1 MEKAAMM
8 QTAEEMVESFVD
20 LPTIPHVA
28 TRVIEL
34 LDRPGVE
41 LDEVADMILA
51 DQVLAARV
59 IKMVNSPLYKPA
71 NEIKSVKRALI
82 YLGFRH
88 IRELAFTCSFVDVF
102 EGRDGIFDVRSFWEH
117 SFGVGVVA
125 KIIAQRV
132 RYPDTEK
139 AYLVGIVHDIGEVFL
154 SYYRQDAFRALLE
167 SVKGQPFRLVEK
179 EAEYLGTSH
188 SEIGL
193 CIAKKWNFPA
203 DYCEV
208 IGLHHDPDQAVL
220 DPTLCAIVNLADL
233 FCSVRQLDYGGSSWV
248 TFNLAEE
255 KAWAILKSYAPNLA
269 DLDVERFCYELDDR
283 VPEIQDMVKSIFQ
296 GIGAK
301 EPS

>member
-1 MEKAAMM
+1 MEKTAMI
-8 QTAEEMVESFVD
+8 QTAQEMVESFVD
-20 LPTIPHVA
+20 LPTIPQVA

-59 IKMVNSPLYKPA
+59 IRMVNSPIYRPA
-71 NEIKSVKRALI
+71 HEIKSVKRALI

-88 IRELAFTCSFVDVF
+88 IRELAFTCSFVDIF
-102 EGRDGIFDVRSFWEH
+102 QGRDGIFDIKSFWEH

-154 SYYRQDAFRALLE
+154 SYYKQDTFRLLLD
-167 SVKGQPFRLVEK
+167 SVKGLPFRLGEK
-179 EAEYLGTSH
+179 EVEFFGTSH
-188 SEIGL
+188 NEVGYCL
-193 CIAKKWNFPA
+193 ARKWNFPK
-203 DYCEV
+203 DYCEA
-208 IGLHHDPDQAVL
+208 IALHHAPGEAML

-233 FCSVRQLDYGGSSWV
+233 FCSVCQLDYGGSSWV
-248 TFNLAEE
+248 SFNLAEE
-255 KAWAILKSYAPNLA
+255 PAWSILKGFAPHLA
-269 DLDVERFCYELDDR
+269 DLDVERFCYELEDR
-283 VPEIQDMVKSIFQ
+283 VPEIQELVQSIFQ

-301 EPS
+301 

>member
-1 MEKAAMM
+1 MENVAMIQKAK
-8 QTAEEMVESFVD
+8 EMVESFVD
-20 LPTIPHVA
+20 LPTIPQVA

-41 LDEVADMILA
+41 LDEVADMILS

-71 NEIKSVKRALI
+71 HEIKSVKRALI

-102 EGRDGIFDVRSFWEH
+102 QGRDGIFDIRTFWEH
-117 SFGVGVVA
+117 SFGVGVVS

-154 SYYRQDAFRALLE
+154 SYYRQDLFKKMLD
-167 SVKGQPFRLVEK
+167 SVKGQPFRLVDK
-179 EAEYLGTSH
+179 EREFMGTSH
-188 SEIGL
+188 TEVGY
-193 CIAKKWNFPA
+193 CIAQKWNFPP

-208 IGLHHDPDQAVL
+208 IALHHAPKEAKL

-233 FCSVRQLDYGGSSWV
+233 FCSVCQLDYGGQAWV
-248 TFNLAEE
+248 SFNLADEP
-255 KAWAILKSYAPNLA
+255 AWSILKGYAPNVA
-269 DLDVERFCYELDDR
+269 DLDVERFCYELEDR
-283 VPEIQDMVKSIFQ
+283 VPEIQDIVRSIFQ
-296 GIGAK
+296 QIGA
-301 EPS
+301 

>member
-1 MEKAAMM
+1 MDKAAMM
-8 QTAEEMVESFVD
+8 QTAQEMVESFVD
-20 LPTIPHVA
+20 LPTIPQVA

-34 LDRPGVE
+34 LDKPGVE

-59 IKMVNSPLYKPA
+59 IKMVNSPLYQPA
-71 NEIKSVKRALI
+71 HEIKSVKRALI

-102 EGRDGIFDVRSFWEH
+102 QGRDGIIDIKSFWEH
-117 SFGVGVVA
+117 SFGVGVVS

-154 SYYRQDAFRALLE
+154 SYYRQDAFRNLLD
-167 SVKGQPFRLVEK
+167 SVQGHAFRLVEK
-179 EAEYLGTSH
+179 EVEFLGTTH
-188 SEIGL
+188 NEIGL
-193 CIAKKWNFPA
+193 CIARKWNFPA

-208 IGLHHDPDQAVL
+208 IGLHHAPGEATL

-233 FCSVRQLDYGGSSWV
+233 FCSVRQLDYGGNSWV
-248 TFNLAEE
+248 SFNLAEE
-255 KAWAILKSYAPNLA
+255 KAWAILKEYAPNLA
-269 DLDVERFCYELDDR
+269 ALDVERFCYELDDR
-283 VPEIQDMVKSIFQ
+283 VPEIEDMVRSIFQ

-301 EPS
+301 

>member
-8 QTAEEMVESFVD
+8 QTAKEMVESFVD
-20 LPTIPHVA
+20 LPTIPQVA
-28 TRVIEL
+28 TRVIQL

-71 NEIKSVKRALI
+71 HEIKSVKRALI

-102 EGRDGIFDVRSFWEH
+102 EGRDGIIDIKSFWEH
-117 SFGVGVVA
+117 SFGVGVVS

-154 SYYRQDAFRALLE
+154 SYYRQDAFRALLD
-167 SVKGQPFRLVEK
+167 SVKGHPFRLVEK
-179 EAEYLGTSH
+179 EAEFLGTSH
-188 SEIGL
+188 NEVGL
-193 CIAKKWNFPA
+193 CIARKWNFPE

-208 IGLHHDPDQAVL
+208 IGMHHAPAEATL

-233 FCSVRQLDYGGSSWV
+233 FCSVSNLDYGGHSWV
-248 TFNLAEE
+248 SFNLVEE
-255 KAWAILKSYAPNLA
+255 KAWAILKAYAPNLA
-269 DLDVERFCYELDDR
+269 DLDVERFCYELEDR

-296 GIGAK
+296 GIGA
-301 EPS
+301 

>member
-8 QTAEEMVESFVD
+8 QTAQEMVESFVD
-20 LPTIPHVA
+20 LPTIPQVA

-41 LDEVADMILA
+41 LDQVVDMILA

-59 IKMVNSPLYKPA
+59 IKMVNSPVYKPA
-71 NEIKSVKRALI
+71 HPIKSVKRALI

-88 IRELAFTCSFVDVF
+88 IRELAFTYSFVDVF
-102 EGRDGIFDVRSFWEH
+102 EGRDGILDVKSFWEH

-139 AYLVGIVHDIGEVFL
+139 AYLAGIIHDIGEVFL
-154 SYYRQDAFRALLE
+154 SYYRQDAFRALLD
-167 SVKGQPFRLVEK
+167 SVQGSPFRLVDK
-179 EAEYLGTSH
+179 EIEFLGTSH
-188 SEIGL
+188 NEVGH

-208 IGLHHDPDQAVL
+208 ISMHHAPEQAEI

-233 FCSVRQLDYGGSSWV
+233 FCSVCELDYGGNSWV
-248 TFNLAEE
+248 SFNLAEE
-255 KAWAILKSYAPNLA
+255 KAWSILKGYAPTLVE
-269 DLDVERFCYELDDR
+269 LDVERFCYELEDR
-283 VPEIQDMVKSIFQ
+283 VPEIREMVKSIFE
-296 GIGAK
+296 GIGR
-301 EPS
+301 

>member
-1 MEKAAMM
+1 MEKTSLM
-8 QTAEEMVESFVD
+8 QTAQEMVESFTD
-20 LPTIPHVA
+20 LPTIPQVA
-28 TRVIEL
+28 TKVIDL
-34 LDRPGVE
+34 LDKPGVE
-41 LDEVADMILA
+41 LDEVADMILS

-71 NEIKSVKRALI
+71 HEIKSVKRALI

-102 EGRDGIFDVRSFWEH
+102 QGRDGIIDVKSFWEH
-117 SFGVGVVA
+117 SFGVGVVS

-154 SYYRQDAFRALLE
+154 SFYRQEKFQALLD
-167 SVKGQPFRLVEK
+167 SCQGSPFRLVQK
-179 EAEYLGTSH
+179 EVEFLGTSH
-188 SEIGL
+188 NEVGH
-193 CIAKKWNFPA
+193 CIAKKWNFPP

-208 IGLHHDPDQAVL
+208 ISLHHAPEDATI

-233 FCSVRQLDYGGSSWV
+233 FCSVCQLDYGGRSWV
-248 TFNLAEE
+248 SFNLAEE
-255 KAWAILKSYAPNLA
+255 KAWSILQAYSPSLA
-269 DLDVERFCYELDDR
+269 DLDVERFCYELKDR

-296 GIGAK
+296 GIGA
-301 EPS
+301 

>member
-8 QTAEEMVESFVD
+8 QKAQEMVESFVD
-20 LPTIPHVA
+20 LPTIPQVA

-34 LDRPGVE
+34 LDKPGVE

-71 NEIKSVKRALI
+71 HEIKSVKRALI

-102 EGRDGIFDVRSFWEH
+102 QGREGIFDIKTFWEH

-154 SYYRQDAFRALLE
+154 SYYRQESFKSMLDASR
-167 SVKGQPFRLVEK
+167 GTPFRLVDK
-179 EAEYLGTSH
+179 EREYLGTSH
-188 SEIGL
+188 SEVGL
-193 CIAKKWNFPA
+193 CIARKWNFPP

-208 IGLHHDPDQAVL
+208 ISLHHAPQEAVL
-220 DPTLCAIVNLADL
+220 DPTLCAIVNIADL
-233 FCSVRQLDYGGSSWV
+233 FCSVCQLDYGGGSWV
-248 TFNLAEE
+248 TFNLADET
-255 KAWAILKSYAPNLA
+255 AWSILKGYAPHLA

-283 VPEIQDMVKSIFQ
+283 VPEIQDMVKSIFE
-296 GIGAK
+296 GIGA
-301 EPS
+301 

>member
-1 MEKAAMM
+1 MDKTAMM
-8 QTAEEMVESFVD
+8 QTAQEMVESFVD

-154 SYYRQDAFRALLE
+154 SFYRKDAFRALLD
-167 SVKGQPFRLVEK
+167 SVKGQPFRLVDK

-188 SEIGL
+188 SEIGY

-208 IGLHHDPDQAVL
+208 IALHHAPEDATI

-233 FCSVRQLDYGGSSWV
+233 FCSVRQLDYGGTSWV
-248 TFNLAEE
+248 SFNLAEE
-255 KAWAILKSYAPNLA
+255 KAWAILRAYAPSLV

-296 GIGAK
+296 GIGAS

>member
-8 QTAEEMVESFVD
+8 QRAQEMVESFVD
-20 LPTIPHVA
+20 LPTIPQVA
-28 TRVIEL
+28 TKVIEL

-71 NEIKSVKRALI
+71 HEIKSVKRALI

-102 EGRDGIFDVRSFWEH
+102 EGRDGIIDIQSFWEH

-132 RYPDTEK
+132 RYPDSEK

-154 SYYRQDAFRALLE
+154 SYYRQDAFKSLLD
-167 SVKGQPFRLVEK
+167 SAQGHPFRLVEK
-179 EAEYLGTSH
+179 EAEFLGTSH
-188 SEIGL
+188 NEVGL
-193 CIAKKWNFPA
+193 CIARKWNFPK
-203 DYCEV
+203 DYCEA
-208 IGLHHDPDQAVL
+208 IALHHAPGEAVL
-220 DPTLCAIVNLADL
+220 DPTLCAIVSIADL
-233 FCSVRQLDYGGSSWV
+233 FCSVRQLDYRGQSWV
-248 TFNLAEE
+248 SFNLAEE
-255 KAWAILKSYAPNLA
+255 PAWGLLKGYAPHLA
-269 DLDVERFCYELDDR
+269 ELDVERFCYELDDR

-296 GIGAK
+296 GIGA
-301 EPS
+301 

>member
-1 MEKAAMM
+1 MDKTAMM
-8 QTAEEMVESFVD
+8 QTAQVMVESFVD
-20 LPTIPHVA
+20 LPTIPQVA

-71 NEIKSVKRALI
+71 HEIKSVKRALI

-102 EGRDGIFDVRSFWEH
+102 EGRDGIIDIQSFWEH

-154 SYYRQDAFRALLE
+154 SFYKQDAFRALLD
-167 SVKGQPFRLVEK
+167 SVQGQPFRLVEK
-179 EAEYLGTSH
+179 EAEFLGTSH
-188 SEIGL
+188 NEIGF
-193 CIAKKWNFPA
+193 CIARKWNFPA
-203 DYCEV
+203 DYCEA
-208 IGLHHDPDQAVL
+208 ISLHHAPIEATI

-233 FCSVRQLDYGGSSWV
+233 FCSVCQLDYGGNSWV
-248 TFNLAEE
+248 SFNLAEE
-255 KAWAILKSYAPNLA
+255 RAWSILKTYAPSLA
-269 DLDVERFCYELDDR
+269 ELDVERFCYELEDR

-296 GIGAK
+296 GIGA
-301 EPS
+301 